1 MDIISELHDN
11 SYAEIFQHS
20 ILQDTISRHTVSVG
34 TPTVTADRFWVGP
47 GSSFGTL
54 STEDYLTDR
63 LGIGTRYYNRSEQ
76 PRPTVKPLDEV
87 KLDLLDNIRRV
98 KNKRELYMLLS
109 KSMREL
115 QFLTLKEK

>member
-1 MDIISELHDN
+1 MDISSEIYDS
-11 SYAEIFQHS
+11 SYAEIMQHS
-20 ILQDTISRHTVSVG
+20 LVQDTISRHTISVG

-76 PRPTVKPLDEV
+76 PRPTIKPLDEI
-87 KLDLLDNIRRV
+87 KLDLLDNIRTV
-98 KNKRELYMLLS
+98 KDRTDLYMLLN
-109 KSMREL
+109 KTLREL
-115 QFLTLKEK
+115 QF

>member
-54 STEDYLTDR
+54 STEDYITGLN
-63 LGIGTRYYNRSEQ
+63 TRYYSQ
-76 PRPTVKPLDEV
+76 SDKPKSVAKPFDEI
-87 KLDLLDNIRRV
+87 KLDLLDNIRTV
-98 KNKRELYMLLS
+98 KDRTDFYMLLS
-109 KSMREL
+109 KTLREL
-115 QFLTLKEK
+115 QF

>member
-54 STEDYLTDR
+54 STEDYITGLN
-63 LGIGTRYYNRSEQ
+63 TRYYSQ
-76 PRPTVKPLDEV
+76 SDKPKLVTKLFDEI
-87 KLDLLDNIRRV
+87 KLNLLDDIRTV
-98 KNKRELYMLLS
+98 KNKTELYMLLS
-109 KSMREL
+109 KSIREL
-115 QFLTLKEK
+115 QF